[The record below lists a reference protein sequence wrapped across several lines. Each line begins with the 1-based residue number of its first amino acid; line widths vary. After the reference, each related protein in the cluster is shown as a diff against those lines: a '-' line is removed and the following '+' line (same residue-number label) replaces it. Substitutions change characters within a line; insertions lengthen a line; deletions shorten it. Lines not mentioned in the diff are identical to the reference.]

1 MSAGILFVA
10 SSLSL
15 SEKCQ
20 WRLGV
25 VMDGAL
31 SQDEASDTERRRRR
45 RRDISSV
52 SVLALWAKMS
62 LYCRLILN

>member
-45 RRDISSV
+45 RDTSSV

>member
-45 RRDISSV
+45 RDISSV